1 MTNGTAISFFQQRLK
16 KNLLPSLGILVAMAI
31 TGCSTAGNSEP
42 NQTTSLFDG
51 KTLDGWIQ
59 SPAGAWTVKD
69 GAMASKGIGRG
80 VIYTKNDY
88 GSFRLIFTMRHL
100 SGKPDHQAAV
110 LFFCT
115 RPIAGQKELDALGGI
130 QFQVPPGYPWDY
142 RPGHNTDKESAFKHL
157 SHPKFDPHEWSRV
170 EILVNAKT
178 GTARLAVAQPVGS
191 KAVEILDFSD
201 PTAGKA
207 GPIALQMHNKGLF
220 DEYKDI
226 TVEVDPLD
234 DELITTK

>member
-1 MTNGTAISFFQQRLK
+1 MKAFLLLSF
-16 KNLLPSLGILVAMAI
+16 GVVMAI
-31 TGCSTAGNSEP
+31 IFTGCATAGASRSGK
-42 NQTTSLFDG
+42 TASLFDG

-59 SPAGAWTVKD
+59 SPANAWTVKD

-80 VIYTKNDY
+80 VIYTKDDY
-88 GSFRLIFTMRHL
+88 GSFRLIFTVRHL
-100 SGKPDHQAAV
+100 SGNPDHQAAV

-115 RPIAGQKELDALGGI
+115 RPVAGQKELDALGGI

-142 RPGHNTDKESAFKHL
+142 RPGHNTDKEQMFKHL
-157 SHPKFDPHEWSRV
+157 PHPKFDPHEWSRV

-191 KAVEILDFSD
+191 KAVEILDFTD
-201 PTAGKA
+201 PTAGKT

-226 TVEVDPLD
+226 TIEVAPPD
-234 DELITTK
+234 DDLITVK

>member
-1 MTNGTAISFFQQRLK
+1 MK
-16 KNLLPSLGILVAMAI
+16 KLFSLGLGILATMTI
-31 TGCSTAGNSEP
+31 TGCSTLGDNGTNKAI
-42 NQTTSLFDG
+42 SLFDG
-51 KTLDGWIQ
+51 KTFDGWIQ
-59 SPAGAWTVKD
+59 SPADAWTVKD
-69 GAMASKGIGRG
+69 DAMASKGVGRG
-80 VIYTKNDY
+80 VIYTKDDY

-100 SGKPDHQAAV
+100 SGNPDHQAAV

-115 RPIAGQKELDALGGI
+115 RPVPGQKELDALGGI

-142 RPGHNTDKESAFKHL
+142 RPGHNTDKEPVFKHL
-157 SHPKFDPHEWSRV
+157 PHPKFNASEWSRV

-191 KAVEILDFSD
+191 KAVEILDFND
-201 PTAGKA
+201 PTAGKI

-226 TVEVDPLD
+226 TVEVDPPD
-234 DELITTK
+234 DELITVK

>member
-1 MTNGTAISFFQQRLK
+1 MQKHMK
-16 KNLLPSLGILVAMAI
+16 KLLSLGFGFWAGMAL
-31 TGCSTAGNSEP
+31 TGCAAFDGGPSHR
-42 NQTTSLFDG
+42 TTSLFDG
-51 KTLDGWIQ
+51 KTLNGWIQ
-59 SPAGAWTVKD
+59 SPAEAWTVKD

>member
-1 MTNGTAISFFQQRLK
+1 
-16 KNLLPSLGILVAMAI
+16 MAI
-31 TGCSTAGNSEP
+31 AGCSTAGMGEP
-42 NQTTSLFDG
+42 SNITSLFNG
-51 KTLDGWIQ
+51 KTLDGWVQ
-59 SPAGAWTVKD
+59 SPADAWTVKD

-80 VIYTKNDY
+80 VIYTKDDY

-100 SGKPDHQAAV
+100 PSDPGADHQACV

-115 RPIAGQKELDALGGI
+115 RPVPGQKELDALGGI

-142 RPGHNTDKESAFKHL
+142 RPGHNTDKEPIFKHL
-157 SHPKFDPHEWSRV
+157 PHPKFNASEWSRV

-191 KAVEILDFSD
+191 KAVEILDFND
-201 PTAGKA
+201 PTAGKT
-207 GPIALQMHNKGLF
+207 GPIALQMHNKGLY

-226 TVEVDPLD
+226 TIEVDPPD
-234 DELITTK
+234 DELITVK

>member
-1 MTNGTAISFFQQRLK
+1 MK
-16 KNLLPSLGILVAMAI
+16 KIFLPSLGILVAVAI
-31 TGCSTAGNSEP
+31 IGCATAGSSEP
-42 NQTTSLFDG
+42 NKTTSLFDG

-59 SPAGAWTVKD
+59 SPADAWTVKD

-80 VIYTKNDY
+80 VIYTKDDY
-88 GSFRLIFTMRHL
+88 SSFRLIFTMRHL

-142 RPGHNTDKESAFKHL
+142 RPGHGTDKEPVFKHL
-157 SHPKFDPHEWSRV
+157 PHPKFDPHEWSRV

-191 KAVEILDFSD
+191 KAVEILDFND
-201 PTAGKA
+201 PTAGKT

-226 TVEVDPLD
+226 TIEVDPQD
-234 DELITTK
+234 DELITTR